1 MSFTAGSA
9 QVVSANSF
17 KRLGVSP
24 EVGSSKKFEMGKV
37 FRPGHPSAGYKRS
50 PSLTNSR
57 GFKVS
62 PSLRKKAAAA
72 VAASDSHSGP
82 VLVGAFSFKTNYRK
96 SLAIANRESTSTS
109 CPTTPP
115 TPTHTVIGDVDS
127 VAVVNE
133 QGLAPIN
140 DLPSG
145 LRGTPRQ
152 LEGEW
157 RLKKAAESSTA
168 ESKKPAGGAHSA
180 IAHLRRNSNPDQR
193 SSSAEDSVN
202 ANRRPSSVQQI
213 MRGIVGAGKEILS
226 TPLFNEGEEGRPGTA
241 RGPSTQ
247 KRSEVSKRSSVR
259 LQDKWWLY

>member
-1 MSFTAGSA
+1 MSFTAASA

-17 KRLGVSP
+17 KRLGASP
-24 EVGSSKKFEMGKV
+24 EVSSSRKFETGKV
-37 FRPGHPSAGYKRS
+37 FRPGQAIPGTKRS
-50 PSLTNSR
+50 PGLTNSR

-82 VLVGAFSFKTNYRK
+82 VLDGAFSFKTNCRK
-96 SLAIANRESTSTS
+96 SLAIANRESMSTS
-109 CPTTPP
+109 RPSTPP
-115 TPTHTVIGDVDS
+115 TPTHTVIGNVGY
-127 VAVVNE
+127 VAEIRE

-145 LRGTPRQ
+145 LRGTPHQ

-157 RLKKAAESSTA
+157 RLKNVAESSTA

-180 IAHLRRNSNPDQR
+180 IAHLRRNSDPEQR
-193 SSSAEDSVN
+193 SSSTADAVN

-213 MRGIVGAGKEILS
+213 MQGIVGAGKEILN
-226 TPLFNEGEEGRPGTA
+226 TPLFNGDEGRPGTA
-241 RGPSTQ
+241 RGPSTR
-247 KRSEVSKRSSVR
+247 KRGEPSKRSSVR